1 MDGILLDTLIQ
12 AGALGVVAYIVMQW
26 KREDEQQ
33 ARQQLESLTNQVT
46 ESQHTLA
53 AALDRLAT
61 SLDHVEDRLTR
72 LEMLTARGSTTP
84 VPPNPQEVQTHG

>member
-1 MDGILLDTLIQ
+1 MDGILLDTLVQ

-33 ARQQLESLTNQVT
+33 ARDQLETLTTQVT

-72 LEMLTARGSTTP
+72 LEMKAAAM
-84 VPPNPQEVQTHG
+84 PPNPHTEVQTHG

>member
-12 AGALGVVAYIVMQW
+12 AGALGVVVYIVLQW
-26 KREDEQQ
+26 KREDAQQ
-33 ARQQLESLTNQVT
+33 ARTQLEALTTQVT

-53 AALDRLAT
+53 ASLDRLAT

-72 LEMLTARGSTTP
+72 LEMQATITSPKNT
-84 VPPNPQEVQTHG
+84 EVTSHG

>member
-33 ARQQLESLTNQVT
+33 ARDQLETLTTHVT

-72 LEMLTARGSTTP
+72 LEMQAAAM
-84 VPPNPQEVQTHG
+84 PPNPHTEVQTHG

>member
-12 AGALGVVAYIVMQW
+12 AGALGAVVYIVLQW
-26 KREDEQQ
+26 KREDAQQ
-33 ARQQLESLTNQVT
+33 ARQQLEALTNQVA

-53 AALDRLAT
+53 GALDRLAT

-72 LEMLTARGSTTP
+72 LEMQAAAK
-84 VPPNPQEVQTHG
+84 PPPPKEVKTHG